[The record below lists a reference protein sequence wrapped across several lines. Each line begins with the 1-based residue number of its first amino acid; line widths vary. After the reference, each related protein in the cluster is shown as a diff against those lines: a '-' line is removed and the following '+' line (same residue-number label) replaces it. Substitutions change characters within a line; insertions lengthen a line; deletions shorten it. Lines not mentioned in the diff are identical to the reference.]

1 MRNARRQSGRKAV
14 TTAPDL
20 RLWICRA
27 ALVLATCAAFAPAF
41 QAEFIRWDDPQY
53 VSENELLRSAD
64 GLKTIWTPFTAK
76 LPQYYPLTFSS
87 YWIEYQ
93 LWQLTPAGYHATNVA
108 LHAINAMLVLQ
119 LLSAL
124 GASLWIAFGAA
135 AVFALHPVQVE
146 SVMWVT
152 ERKNT
157 LSGCFYLVAF
167 LLYLRHRRT
176 GCWGPYAASLA
187 VFVGALLSKTQTV
200 SLPVIV
206 CLTEWL
212 LQRTARLQRADAP
225 AVAARVAP
233 MLVLGLLSTWLTTAV
248 ERQMT
253 LSWVELPT
261 VLQRV
266 LIASTAPWYYLAS
279 FLAPFNL
286 APLAPK
292 WVVSVANPVWWAG
305 VAAWVIVVGVFFRSH
320 GRLDALSKWGAG
332 EFLIALLPAIGLVPF
347 AYQHYTYVAM
357 RFVYLSCIGGGVVLA
372 VLADRLA
379 GREGTSRRTAVTAAG
394 ITVLVAY
401 GVLTHHEAEHW
412 QSNLSF
418 WSYAVARNPDSYP
431 PNINLGLYYE
441 SKKQWTDAARYYQ
454 HAYDLRPMDT
464 FALTHHLRALSVVRG
479 PQAVVDA
486 ADAEL
491 RRSNANLF
499 VAYFYRGMGYEQL
512 GRRDDAIKDYD
523 RVLTLTAQG
532 SPTWEAARK
541 GRDRL
546 AHAPGP

>member
-1 MRNARRQSGRKAV
+1 MCG
-14 TTAPDL
+14 
-20 RLWICRA
+20 A
-27 ALVLATCAAFAPAF
+27 ALVVATCAAFQPAF
-41 QAEFIRWDDPQY
+41 HAEFIRWDDPQY
-53 VSENELLRSAD
+53 VSENELLRSAA
-64 GLKTIWTPFTAK
+64 GLRTIWTPFTGK

-93 LWQLTPAGYHATNVA
+93 LWQLTPAGYHATNVV
-108 LHAINAMLVLQ
+108 LHAINAILVLQ
-119 LLSAL
+119 LLRVL

-157 LSGCFYLVAF
+157 LSVCFYLLAF

-176 GCWGPYAASLA
+176 GRWGAYAASLV
-187 VFVGALLSKTQTV
+187 VFLCALLSKTQTV

-212 LQRTARLQRADAP
+212 LQHSARLQRANAS

-233 MLVLGLLSTWLTTAV
+233 MLVLGVLSTWLTTAV

-261 VLQRV
+261 LLQRV
-266 LIASTAPWYYLAS
+266 LIAANAPWYYLGS
-279 FLAPFNL
+279 FLAPFSL
-286 APLAPK
+286 APIAPK
-292 WVVSVANPVWWAG
+292 WVVSAADPRWWAG
-305 VAAWVIVVGVFFRSH
+305 VLAWVIAGALCVRWRARF
-320 GRLDALSKWGAG
+320 DALSKWGAG
-332 EFLIALLPAIGLVPF
+332 QFFIALSPAIGLVPF

-372 VLADRLA
+372 VLAERLA
-379 GREGTSRRTAVTAAG
+379 GPQGTGRRVAIVVASIIVLAG
-394 ITVLVAY
+394 C
-401 GVLTHHEAEHW
+401 GVLTYREAEHW
-412 QSNLSF
+412 QSNFSF

-431 PNINLGLYYE
+431 PNLNLGKHYE
-441 SKKQWTDAARYYQ
+441 SKNQWAAALRYYQ
-454 HAYDLRPMDT
+454 RAYELRRMDVY
-464 FALTHHLRALSVVRG
+464 ALTRYLRALSVVRG

-491 RRSNANLF
+491 RRSSVNAF
-499 VAYFYRGMGYEQL
+499 IAYFYRAMGYEQL

-523 RVLTLTAQG
+523 RVLGLTRQG
-532 SPTWEAARK
+532 SETWEAARRA
-541 GRDRL
+541 RDRL
-546 AHAPGP
+546 AQVGSG